1 MIKEKLYVAL
11 SQSHKADYIWVR
23 VLGKSFATE
32 GKGMLLLVTE
42 IESISFIPL

>member
-23 VLGKSFATE
+23 GSWKELCYRRQ
-32 GKGMLLLVTE
+32 GMLLLVTE